1 MTSSATET
9 SAYLAPQFLL
19 SAYWQG
25 IFPMADDD
33 GTIYWYDPD
42 PRAVLPLESFHVSRS
57 LQRVLS
63 RREFEIKFDTSFEE
77 VIRACAAPAVG
88 REETWISSEIIEAY
102 VRLHK
107 LGFAHSVEAWRN
119 GRLAGGLY
127 GVALNGLFAGESMFS
142 RESNAS
148 KVALAALVE
157 HLCCRN
163 FLLLDIQF
171 LTEHLAQFGAI
182 EISRRAY
189 QQKLAAA
196 LSQPAGF

>member
-1 MTSSATET
+1 
-9 SAYLAPQFLL
+9 
-19 SAYWQG
+19 
-25 IFPMADDD
+25 MADDD

-102 VRLHK
+102 DRLHK

-157 HLCCRN
+157 HLRCRN